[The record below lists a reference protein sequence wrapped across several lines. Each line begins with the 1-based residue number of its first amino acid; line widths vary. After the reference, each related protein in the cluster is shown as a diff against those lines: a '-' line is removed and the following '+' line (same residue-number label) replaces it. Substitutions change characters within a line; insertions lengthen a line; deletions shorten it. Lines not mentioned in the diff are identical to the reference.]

1 MMMTKMKKKTGSW
14 FWTWSIL
21 GSRARFWKKRV
32 GTRGGPSW
40 RQPVYNY
47 QDYMHLHFFWSF
59 LYRFITTTLP
69 FLHVSIFSCLRN
81 PNFKSLHG
89 EKHDPYTLLLIQS
102 LPCSLS
108 ILDFLSNF
116 LKIMDIWYI
125 LIAFNIYIY
134 SWFNVFYPYCLKR
147 QVGANHWGLPKLEG
161 CNRNVFEE
169 GTTQLF
175 IMKEEDKY
183 CKVRVLDKNACRIIT
198 YGSMK
203 KGSFSHPWNRKCAK
217 CFTWEVSSKFPKNEW
232 PSIG

>member
-1 MMMTKMKKKTGSW
+1 MMTKMKKKTGPW

-32 GTRGGPSW
+32 GSRGGPSW

-116 LKIMDIWYI
+116 LKIMDLWYI

-134 SWFNVFYPYCLKR
+134 IYIY
-147 QVGANHWGLPKLEG
+147 
-161 CNRNVFEE
+161 
-169 GTTQLF
+169 
-175 IMKEEDKY
+175 IY
-183 CKVRVLDKNACRIIT
+183 I
-198 YGSMK
+198 
-203 KGSFSHPWNRKCAK
+203 
-217 CFTWEVSSKFPKNEW
+217 
-232 PSIG
+232 